1 LKQLINCSFVS
12 WHLPGFVPELDENG
26 KPLKSDG
33 KFAVTA
39 SAFVVAG
46 GAIALRIGGRA
57 ALVSGL
63 GLDFITNNP
72 ELQGQMNQI
81 LEFSDSMD
89 PIAKAG
95 LFTLAWTLVKVLCV
109 DAGGVVLAL
118 SSGILFGGVL
128 EGAVMSAFSA
138 TVGSSAAFGLAK
150 LDTPVRKKALEIL
163 EEQPALRGIE
173 RVVAQDGLKAIL
185 TLRLAPILPVPLG
198 FYNYIYGV
206 SNVPYFDFA
215 GGIFLGSL
223 KPYLLDS
230 YLGYFGKTVVDGSA
244 SADGGIQD
252 YVLLGALGVSVL
264 VGSFA
269 SQLAGETWD
278 TVLEEIE
285 VEEKAKAGYVE
296 EEIDDGIVRDVFG
309 QTLPQW
315 MVGFQ
320 LALKEADIG
329 VNDLI
334 DEEFDAKLWNYTKSE
349 GENPIPRELDPAFKP
364 GSPEI
369 VGAFKGLDIPAL
381 SCDGLVLSPS
391 MFSAWLRYSD
401 PLFDQE
407 EYTKE
412 RELWKIARSRTIKI
426 KKDDVDDGALK
437 IDESTE
443 LSKESLLSRLGKLR
457 TGAEEKL
464 NQLEQRAEFIDRR

>member
-1 LKQLINCSFVS
+1 M
-12 WHLPGFVPELDENG
+12 
-26 KPLKSDG
+26 KSDG

-57 ALVSGL
+57 ALVSTL

-72 ELQGQMNQI
+72 ELTAQMNQI

-109 DAGGVVLAL
+109 DAGGIVLAL

-128 EGAVMSAFSA
+128 QGAVMSAFSA

-230 YLGYFGKTVVDGSA
+230 YIGFFGKTVVDGSA
-244 SADGGIQD
+244 SADGGMQD
-252 YVLLGALGVSVL
+252 YILLGALGVSVL

-278 TVLEEIE
+278 TVLEEIKA
-285 VEEKAKAGYVE
+285 EEKAKGGDVE
-296 EEIDDGIVRDVFG
+296 EEVDDGIVREVFG

-320 LALKEADIG
+320 LSMKEADVRI
-329 VNDLI
+329 NNLI
-334 DEEFDAKLWNYTKSE
+334 DEEFDAKVWNYTKSE
-349 GENPIPRELDPAFKP
+349 GENPIPRELNPAFYP

-369 VGAFKGLDIPAL
+369 VGVYKGLDLPAL

-391 MFSAWLRYSD
+391 MFSAWLRYAD
-401 PLFDQE
+401 PLFDEE
-407 EYTKE
+407 EYAKE
-412 RELWKIARSRTIKI
+412 REFLKIAEPRAIKI
-426 KKDDVDDGALK
+426 DEDDMDDGALK
-437 IDESTE
+437 IDMSTV
-443 LSKESLLSRLGKLR
+443 LSKEALLARLGKLR
-457 TGAEEKL
+457 AEAQEKL
-464 NQLEQRAEFIDRR
+464 NQLEQRADLKDTI